1 MIQTSGSWCF
11 PYFLFNG
18 IVDDKMAQIVQKA
31 ADLLRPHR
39 PHRLFPL
46 CFVSESTRTAAKRI
60 FDYLV
65 QDELTAADVEEVKRL
80 MDEATPPPHPGGATA
95 ASYSV
100 GDVRHIFN
108 VVNWDGFTLLQR
120 AVIGD
125 HIAVVKL
132 LAKRG
137 ADVNAGI
144 CSLPLHLASRLGR
157 TEAVSVL
164 LAHGARAD
172 VESTVCYPDEHK
184 LKTCPDQIYCLAYQ
198 PVCTPVAH
206 ALTGDHAAVL
216 ALLITRVS
224 SAVKTDFLLHDACR
238 AGAQDCSRYLL
249 KHYSSQLSVADVDG
263 RTPLQ
268 ISLAMDADSAIF
280 LVDNG
285 AKIEDSVFLTYGD
298 GSTLHELY
306 RSKVS
311 GSAFSEP
318 NFFYKKSQ
326 MYVYCFL

>member
-1 MIQTSGSWCF
+1 
-11 PYFLFNG
+11 
-18 IVDDKMAQIVQKA
+18 MAQPIQKTSH
-31 ADLLRPHR
+31 LLRPHR

-65 QDELTAADVEEVKRL
+65 QDELSTADVEEIKRL
-80 MDEATPPPHPGGATA
+80 VDEATPQPPTSSGTGSGLNTG
-95 ASYSV
+95 S

-125 HIAVVKL
+125 HLAIIKL

-144 CSLPLHLASRLGR
+144 CSLPLHLACRLGR

-164 LAHGARAD
+164 LSFGARVD

-198 PVCTPVAH
+198 PGYSPVAH
-206 ALTGDHAAVL
+206 TLAGDHAAVL
-216 ALLITRVS
+216 CLLITR
-224 SAVKTDFLLHDACR
+224 APIAIRTDFLLHSACR
-238 AGAQDCSRYLL
+238 VGAIDCLRYLMRN
-249 KHYSSQLSVADVDG
+249 YASQLTVVDGDG

-268 ISLAMDADSAIF
+268 ISLAMDTDSAIF

-285 AKIEDSVFLTYGD
+285 AKIEDSVFLTYGN
-298 GSTLHELY
+298 GSTLHELF
-306 RSKVS
+306 RCKVCRVDCH
-311 GSAFSEP
+311 
-318 NFFYKKSQ
+318 
-326 MYVYCFL
+326 VYDVKIFIRRTCTILHY

>member
-1 MIQTSGSWCF
+1 
-11 PYFLFNG
+11 
-18 IVDDKMAQIVQKA
+18 MAQTAQKA
-31 ADLLRPHR
+31 SDLLRPHR

-65 QDELTAADVEEVKRL
+65 QDELSQPDVDEIKRL
-80 MDEATPPPHPGGATA
+80 VDETTPPPSNSAGSGVN
-95 ASYSV
+95 V

-108 VVNWDGFTLLQR
+108 VINWDGFTLLQR

-125 HIAVVKL
+125 HLAIVKL

-144 CSLPLHLASRLGR
+144 CSLPLHLACRLGR
-157 TEAVSVL
+157 TEVVSVL
-164 LAHGARAD
+164 LSHGARVD

-198 PVCTPVAH
+198 PVYTPVAH
-206 ALTGDHAAVL
+206 TLAGDHASVL
-216 ALLITRVS
+216 ALLITRSPS
-224 SAVKTDFLLHDACR
+224 SVKTDFLLHDACR
-238 AGAQDCSRYLL
+238 VGALECLRYLL
-249 KHYSSQLSVADVDG
+249 RNYAGQLSVADGDG

-306 RSKVS
+306 RSKVGILS
-311 GSAFSEP
+311 LL
-318 NFFYKKSQ
+318 NK
-326 MYVYCFL
+326 